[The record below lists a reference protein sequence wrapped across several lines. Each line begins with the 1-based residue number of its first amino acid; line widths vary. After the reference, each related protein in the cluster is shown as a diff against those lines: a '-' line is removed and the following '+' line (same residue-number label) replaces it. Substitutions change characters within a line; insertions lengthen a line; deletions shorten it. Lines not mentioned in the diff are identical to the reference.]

1 MDCGVAV
8 EVDASTVNLRADP
21 RGSPAGTVNSTAI
34 AGHDP
39 RQADDAAAAL
49 TFAEAA
55 EVVFT
60 MREPTWC
67 SPNSGPTGEP

>member
-1 MDCGVAV
+1 M
-8 EVDASTVNLRADP
+8 
-21 RGSPAGTVNSTAI
+21 

-39 RQADDAAAAL
+39 RQADDAVAAL

-55 EVVFT
+55 EVVFA
-60 MREPTWC
+60 MREPTWR

>member
-1 MDCGVAV
+1 M
-8 EVDASTVNLRADP
+8 ADDMP
-21 RGSPAGTVNSTAI
+21 PFGGYDDVQALTAERETTAFERWKLAI

-39 RQADDAAAAL
+39 RQADDAVAAL

-55 EVVFT
+55 EVVLA
-60 MREPTWC
+60 MHEPTWR